1 MKEKRLTQT
10 QQVINTLREQGGY
23 ATLGNLYHL
32 VDTST
37 WATKTPN
44 ESIRRIVNGG
54 PLFTCFFRLSFSYLS
69 SNSSSSKPSFRSLSY
84 ARRCFLRNSVFDWQ

>member
-44 ESIRRIVNGG
+44 ESIRRIVNGV
-54 PLFTCFFRLSFSYLS
+54 PHSHVSLLAPTCSSMAVSSLLS
-69 SNSSSSKPSFRSLSY
+69 
-84 ARRCFLRNSVFDWQ
+84 ARASINWGNHVSDRMLKA

>member
-37 WATKTPN
+37 WAIKTPN
-44 ESIRRIVNGG
+44 ESIRRIVNGVSHSH
-54 PLFTCFFRLSFSYLS
+54 FASIIEAEC
-69 SNSSSSKPSFRSLSY
+69 PSVGHILEIK
-84 ARRCFLRNSVFDWQ
+84 V

>member
-44 ESIRRIVNGG
+44 ESIRRIVNGV
-54 PLFTCFFRLSFSYLS
+54 PHSHASIIEAEC
-69 SNSSSSKPSFRSLSY
+69 PSVGYILEIK
-84 ARRCFLRNSVFDWQ
+84 V